1 MNSEERPVL
10 MFDYRQSISTSAS
23 GKSWSETMDISLSL
37 CSSALSSGWYRKMFG
52 KDAKSFVLLMALAMH
67 GRPLARSDLRLLVSL
82 GMAQESDEGRLYA
95 RVTDTGLADELGMH
109 RDTIA
114 RCAETLSKL
123 GLIETVRIPENLEFR
138 DSHGMYAG
146 AKIYLIA
153 GDLEGRLKKSIQP
166 RAENTSTGGSGDKS
180 GLEKTGDDGAEKSA
194 PDPIVP
200 ESEEQYDETAEKSG
214 TGSANLEPKS
224 AQNALH
230 RGGKPSGFAEK
241 FRINM
246 LKKKKMRR
254 RQPTQDQPLL
264 IAPELQGVVQ
274 VVSAAG
280 MDVDAPVLARL
291 TMMVSDIDPMARSA
305 QSSGAE
311 WVRAAL
317 QLGLGVASQGRLLNY
332 ASAVLNDW
340 KMNGRPTRR
349 RQRSAGGQSASTSQ
363 KSTTHQAIENYL
375 LHLSGQKEQVHAW

>member
-23 GKSWSETMDISLSL
+23 GKSWSETLDISLSL

-52 KDAKSFVLLMALAMH
+52 KDAKSFVLLMALVMH
-67 GRPLARSDLRLLVSL
+67 GRPLAGSDLRLLVSL
-82 GMAQESDEGRLYA
+82 GMAQESDEGCLYA

-114 RCAETLSKL
+114 RCSETLSKL

-146 AKIYLIA
+146 TKIYLIA

-166 RAENTSTGGSGDKS
+166 RAENTGTGGGEDKS
-180 GLEKTGDDGAEKSA
+180 GLEKTGGDGAEKSA
-194 PDPIVP
+194 PDPLVP

-214 TGSANLEPKS
+214 TESANLEPKS
-224 AQNALH
+224 APNALH
-230 RGGKPSGFAEK
+230 RDGKPSKFAEK

-246 LKKKKMRR
+246 LKKKMRR

-317 QLGLGVASQGRLLNY
+317 QLGLGVASPGRLLNY

-340 KMNGRPTRR
+340 KVNGRPTRR
-349 RQRSAGGQSASTSQ
+349 RHHSAGGQSASTSQ
-363 KSTTHQAIENYL
+363 IFTTHQAIENYL
-375 LHLSGQKEQVHAW
+375 LRLSGQKEQVHAW